1 MDEGVPKR
9 GAILGYPPLLPQWTH
24 TRQSSAFQCGQKVSA
39 SLLSSI
45 SRPFSW
51 LLNGATMLYY
61 FPSKWTRVKKNPE
74 LVLSTATRESKLS
87 IFGPITAIITR
98 GLLLQTSHFREAWGG
113 VGEWGEVGKRH
124 PSKGRNRHGHSRTL
138 FRVCLLPSNKHL
150 HIQKKE
156 TGICV
161 SHHCQERW
169 RKPRSQHAIA
179 CYGVK
184 STTVKV
190 QSLNSQGRKTFS
202 WKKEKKN
209 PSQP

>member
-1 MDEGVPKR
+1 MD
-9 GAILGYPPLLPQWTH
+9 
-24 TRQSSAFQCGQKVSA
+24 
-39 SLLSSI
+39 
-45 SRPFSW
+45 SR
-51 LLNGATMLYY
+51 
-61 FPSKWTRVKKNPE
+61 KKKNPE

-87 IFGPITAIITR
+87 IFGPITVIITR

-113 VGEWGEVGKRH
+113 VGEWREAGEKH
-124 PSKGRNRHGHSRTL
+124 LSLGRNRHGHSRTL
-138 FRVCLLPSNKHL
+138 SRVCPLPSNKHL

-156 TGICV
+156 TGVCV
-161 SHHCQERW
+161 SHLCQERR

-190 QSLNSQGRKTFS
+190 QSLNSQGRKSFS

-209 PSQP
+209 PTHNHKKEWKKNYCIRCL